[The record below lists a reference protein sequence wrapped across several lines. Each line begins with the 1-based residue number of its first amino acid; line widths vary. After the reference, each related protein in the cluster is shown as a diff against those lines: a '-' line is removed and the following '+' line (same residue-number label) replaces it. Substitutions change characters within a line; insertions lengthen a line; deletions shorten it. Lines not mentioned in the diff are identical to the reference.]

1 MIIRTLYFL
10 VIFFLASPILNAEII
25 NKIVIDG
32 NKRVSDETI
41 KVYGEIKINQNVS
54 EVEINNILNNLY
66 STNFFEDVQIQIN
79 NNIINIKVI
88 EYPII
93 NQLIIIGE
101 DKKSYKDQLKK
112 LIKLKEKKAFV
123 KPYLTKDIETI
134 KKLYSS
140 LGYNFAKIETKIRTI
155 DENNLDLMIEVERG
169 NQTKISSI
177 NFIGNKNIRSNR
189 LKDIIASEENKFWK
203 FISKNTN
210 FSNNLLE
217 LDKRL
222 LENYYKSIGFYDIQ
236 VSSNIAQINNEGNA
250 DISYTINE
258 GTRYRINK
266 ISTNVDKVFDKEIF
280 FSLNKVFNEYAG
292 EYYSPFK
299 VKELLEELDQI
310 IEFNNLQFVEHNV
323 QEVVQND
330 SINIIFNI
338 FEGEKTLVER
348 INITGNTITNE
359 GVIRGELI
367 LDEGD
372 PFINLNLEKSINEIR
387 QRSIFKNVTYKV
399 IEGSKKNLKI
409 INIDVEEQPTGEIS
423 AGAGIGTTGGT
434 FAFTVTENNWLGEGK
449 NVSFDVQ
456 VDKEKLAGKVIY
468 IDPNYDFLG
477 NSLSYSLSSTSNDKP
492 DMGFENTIVSAG
504 VGTSFQQ
511 YKDVNVNLGLAAS
524 YDDLK
529 TEDSASASL
538 KKQSGNFSELAANYG
553 FSFDKRDRVF
563 MPTSGSIIGFSQEL
577 PLYADK
583 AYLGNTF
590 TSSTYKSLNE
600 ENIIGAAKF
609 YLTTINAVGS
619 GEDVRISKRK
629 GLSSRRLRGFEKNKI
644 GPVDGTDHVGGNY
657 AAAVNFESNLPNLL
671 PESSNTDISLF
682 LDFGN
687 VWGVDYDSSVDKS
700 NKIRSSTGVAASWS
714 SPLGPM
720 TFILSQNLSKASTD
734 KTEGF
739 TFNLGTTF

>member
-1 MIIRTLYFL
+1 MIVRILYL
-10 VIFFLASPILNAEII
+10 LAIFFLVPPILNAEVINQII
-25 NKIVIDG
+25 IDG

-41 KVYGEIKINQNVS
+41 KVYGEIKINQNIS
-54 EVEINNILNNLY
+54 ETEINNVLNNLY
-66 STNFFEDVQIQIN
+66 STNFFEDVKIQIN

-88 EYPII
+88 EYPVV

-101 DKKSYKDQLKK
+101 NRKSYRDQIKK

-123 KPYLTKDIETI
+123 KPYLAKDIETI

-140 LGYNFAKIETKIRTI
+140 LGYNFSNIETKIRTI
-155 DENNLDLMIEVERG
+155 DEDNLDLMIEVDRG

-177 NFIGNKNIRSNR
+177 SFIGNKSIRSNR
-189 LKDIIASEENKFWK
+189 LKNIIASEENKFWK

-210 FSNNLLE
+210 FSNNLIG

-222 LENYYKSIGFYDIQ
+222 LENFYKSIGFYDVQ
-236 VSSNIAQINNEGNA
+236 VTSNIAQINNVGNA

-280 FSLNKVFNEYAG
+280 FPLNKIFKEYAG

-323 QEVVQND
+323 KEVVQND
-330 SINIIFNI
+330 SINITFNI
-338 FEGEKTLVER
+338 FEGKKTLVER
-348 INITGNTITNE
+348 INITGNVVTNE
-359 GVIRGELI
+359 EVIRGELI

-372 PFINLNLEKSINEIR
+372 PFINLNLEKSISEIK
-387 QRSIFKNVTYKV
+387 QRGIFKTVTHEV

-409 INIDVEEQPTGEIS
+409 ININVEEQPTGEIS

-434 FAFTVTENNWLGEGK
+434 FAFTVTENNWLGAGK

-456 VDKEKLAGKVIY
+456 VDKEKLAGKILY
-468 IDPNYDFLG
+468 LDPNYDFLG

-492 DMGFENTIVSAG
+492 DMGFENNIISAG
-504 VGTSFQQ
+504 VGTRFQQ
-511 YKDVNVNLGLAAS
+511 YKDVNVNLGLSAS

-529 TEDSASASL
+529 TEGTASASL
-538 KKQSGNFSELAANYG
+538 KKQSGTFTELAANYG

-563 MPTSGSIIGFSQEL
+563 MPSSGSIIGFSQEL
-577 PLYADK
+577 PIYADK
-583 AYLGNTF
+583 AYLSNTL

-609 YLTTINAVGS
+609 YLTTVNGL
-619 GEDVRISKRK
+619 GDEDVRISKRK
-629 GLSSRRLRGFEKNKI
+629 GLSNRRLRGFEKNKI

-657 AAAVNFESNLPNLL
+657 AAALNFESNLPNLL
-671 PESSNTDISLF
+671 PENTNTDISLF

-687 VWGVDYDSSVDKS
+687 VWGVDYDSTIDNS
-700 NKIRSSTGVAASWS
+700 NKIRSTTGVAASWS

-734 KTEGF
+734 KTEAF

>member
-1 MIIRTLYFL
+1 MIVRILYL
-10 VIFFLASPILNAEII
+10 LAIFFLVPPILNAEVINQII
-25 NKIVIDG
+25 IDG

-41 KVYGEIKINQNVS
+41 KVYGEIKINQNIS
-54 EVEINNILNNLY
+54 ETEINNVLNNLY
-66 STNFFEDVQIQIN
+66 STNFFEDVKIQIN

-88 EYPII
+88 EYPVV

-101 DKKSYKDQLKK
+101 NKKNYRDQIKK

-123 KPYLTKDIETI
+123 KPYLAKDIETI

-140 LGYNFAKIETKIRTI
+140 LGYNFSNIETKIRTI
-155 DENNLDLMIEVERG
+155 DEDNLDLMIEVDRG

-177 NFIGNKNIRSNR
+177 SFIGNKSIRSNR
-189 LKDIIASEENKFWK
+189 LKNIIASEENKFWK

-210 FSNNLLE
+210 FSNNLIG

-222 LENYYKSIGFYDIQ
+222 LENFYKSIGFYDVQ
-236 VSSNIAQINNEGNA
+236 VTSNIAQINNVGNA

-280 FSLNKVFNEYAG
+280 FPLNKIFKEYAG

-323 QEVVQND
+323 KEVVQND
-330 SINIIFNI
+330 SINITFNI
-338 FEGEKTLVER
+338 FEGKKTLVER
-348 INITGNTITNE
+348 INITGNVVTNE
-359 GVIRGELI
+359 EVIRGELI

-372 PFINLNLEKSINEIR
+372 PFINLNLEKSISEIK
-387 QRSIFKNVTYKV
+387 QRGIFKTVTHEV

-409 INIDVEEQPTGEIS
+409 ININVEEQPTGEIS

-434 FAFTVTENNWLGEGK
+434 FAFTVTENNWLGAGK

-456 VDKEKLAGKVIY
+456 VDKEKLAGKILY
-468 IDPNYDFLG
+468 LDPNYDFLG

-492 DMGFENTIVSAG
+492 DMGFENNIISAG
-504 VGTSFQQ
+504 VGTRFQQ
-511 YKDVNVNLGLAAS
+511 YKDVNVNLGLSAS

-529 TEDSASASL
+529 TEGTASASL
-538 KKQSGNFSELAANYG
+538 KKQSGTFTELAANYG

-563 MPTSGSIIGFSQEL
+563 MPSSGSIIGFSQEL
-577 PLYADK
+577 PIYADK
-583 AYLGNTF
+583 AYLSNTL

-609 YLTTINAVGS
+609 YLTTVNGL
-619 GEDVRISKRK
+619 GDEDVRISKRK
-629 GLSSRRLRGFEKNKI
+629 GLSNRRLRGFEKNKI

-657 AAAVNFESNLPNLL
+657 AAALNFESNLPNLL
-671 PESSNTDISLF
+671 PENTNTDISLF

-687 VWGVDYDSSVDKS
+687 VWGVDYDSTIDNS
-700 NKIRSSTGVAASWS
+700 NKIRSTTGVAASWS

-734 KTEGF
+734 KTEAF

>member
-1 MIIRTLYFL
+1 MIVRILYL
-10 VIFFLASPILNAEII
+10 LAIFFLVPPILNAEVINQII
-25 NKIVIDG
+25 IDG

-41 KVYGEIKINQNVS
+41 KVYGEIKINQNIS
-54 EVEINNILNNLY
+54 ETEINNVLNNLY
-66 STNFFEDVQIQIN
+66 STNFFEDVKIQIN

-88 EYPII
+88 EYPVV

-101 DKKSYKDQLKK
+101 NRKSYRDQIKK

-123 KPYLTKDIETI
+123 KPYLAKDIETI

-140 LGYNFAKIETKIRTI
+140 LGYNFSNIETKIRTI
-155 DENNLDLMIEVERG
+155 DEDNLDLMIEVDRG

-177 NFIGNKNIRSNR
+177 SFIGNKSIRSNR
-189 LKDIIASEENKFWK
+189 LKNIIASEENKFWK

-210 FSNNLLE
+210 FSNNLIG

-222 LENYYKSIGFYDIQ
+222 LENFYKSIGFYDVQ
-236 VSSNIAQINNEGNA
+236 VTSNIAQINNVGNA

-280 FSLNKVFNEYAG
+280 FPLNKIFKEYAG

-323 QEVVQND
+323 KEVVQND
-330 SINIIFNI
+330 SINITFNI
-338 FEGEKTLVER
+338 FEGKKTLVER
-348 INITGNTITNE
+348 INITGNVVTNE
-359 GVIRGELI
+359 EVIRGELI

-372 PFINLNLEKSINEIR
+372 PFINLNLEKSISEIK
-387 QRSIFKNVTYKV
+387 QRGIFKTVTHEV

-409 INIDVEEQPTGEIS
+409 ININVEEQPTGEIS

-434 FAFTVTENNWLGEGK
+434 FAFTVTENNWLGAGK

-456 VDKEKLAGKVIY
+456 VDKEKLAGKILY
-468 IDPNYDFLG
+468 LDPNYDFLG

-492 DMGFENTIVSAG
+492 DMGFENNIISAG
-504 VGTSFQQ
+504 VGTRFQQ
-511 YKDVNVNLGLAAS
+511 YKDVNVNLGLSAS

-529 TEDSASASL
+529 TEGTASASL
-538 KKQSGNFSELAANYG
+538 KKQSGTFTELAANYG

-577 PLYADK
+577 PIYADK
-583 AYLGNTF
+583 AYLSNTL

-609 YLTTINAVGS
+609 YLTTVNGL
-619 GEDVRISKRK
+619 GDEDVRISKRK
-629 GLSSRRLRGFEKNKI
+629 GLSNRRLRGFEKNKI

-657 AAAVNFESNLPNLL
+657 AAALNFESNLPNLL
-671 PESSNTDISLF
+671 PENTNTDISLF

-687 VWGVDYDSSVDKS
+687 VWGVDYDSTIDNS
-700 NKIRSSTGVAASWS
+700 NKIRSTTGVAASWS

-734 KTEGF
+734 KTEAF

>member
-1 MIIRTLYFL
+1 MIVRILYL
-10 VIFFLASPILNAEII
+10 LAIFFLVPSILNAEVIKQII
-25 NKIVIDG
+25 IDG

-41 KVYGEIKINQNVS
+41 KVYGEIKINQNIS
-54 EVEINNILNNLY
+54 ETEINNVLNNLY
-66 STNFFEDVQIQIN
+66 STNFFEDVKIQIN

-88 EYPII
+88 EYPVV

-101 DKKSYKDQLKK
+101 NRKSYRDQIKK

-123 KPYLTKDIETI
+123 KPYLAKDIETI

-140 LGYNFAKIETKIRTI
+140 LGYNFSNIETKIRTI
-155 DENNLDLMIEVERG
+155 DEDNLDLMIEVDRG

-177 NFIGNKNIRSNR
+177 SFIGNKSIRSNR
-189 LKDIIASEENKFWK
+189 LKNIIASEENKFWK

-210 FSNNLLE
+210 FSNNLIG

-222 LENYYKSIGFYDIQ
+222 LENFYKSIGFYDVQ
-236 VSSNIAQINNEGNA
+236 VTSNIAQINNVGNA

-280 FSLNKVFNEYAG
+280 FPLNKIFKEYAG

-323 QEVVQND
+323 KEVVQND
-330 SINIIFNI
+330 SINITFNI
-338 FEGEKTLVER
+338 FEGKKTLVER
-348 INITGNTITNE
+348 INITGNVVTNE
-359 GVIRGELI
+359 EVIRGELI

-372 PFINLNLEKSINEIR
+372 PFINLNLEKSISEIK
-387 QRSIFKNVTYKV
+387 QRGIFKTVTHEV

-409 INIDVEEQPTGEIS
+409 ININVEEQPTGEIS

-434 FAFTVTENNWLGEGK
+434 FAFTVTENNWLGAGK

-456 VDKEKLAGKVIY
+456 VDKEKLAGKILY
-468 IDPNYDFLG
+468 LDPNYDFLG

-492 DMGFENTIVSAG
+492 DMGFENNIISAG
-504 VGTSFQQ
+504 VGTRFQQ
-511 YKDVNVNLGLAAS
+511 YKDVNVNLGLSAS

-529 TEDSASASL
+529 TEGTASASL
-538 KKQSGNFSELAANYG
+538 KKQSGTFTELAANYG

-563 MPTSGSIIGFSQEL
+563 MPSSGSIIGFSQEL
-577 PLYADK
+577 PIYADK
-583 AYLGNTF
+583 AYLSNTL

-609 YLTTINAVGS
+609 YLTTVNGL
-619 GEDVRISKRK
+619 GDEDVRISKRK
-629 GLSSRRLRGFEKNKI
+629 GLSNRRLRGFEKNKI

-657 AAAVNFESNLPNLL
+657 AAALNFESNLPNLL
-671 PESSNTDISLF
+671 PENTNTDISLF

-687 VWGVDYDSSVDKS
+687 VWGVDYDSTIDNS
-700 NKIRSSTGVAASWS
+700 NKIRSTTGVAASWS

-734 KTEGF
+734 KTEAF

>member
-1 MIIRTLYFL
+1 MIVRILYL
-10 VIFFLASPILNAEII
+10 LAIFFLVPPILNAEVINQII
-25 NKIVIDG
+25 IDG

-41 KVYGEIKINQNVS
+41 KVYGEIKINQNIS
-54 EVEINNILNNLY
+54 ETEINNVLNNLY
-66 STNFFEDVQIQIN
+66 STNFFEDVKIQIN

-88 EYPII
+88 EYPVV

-101 DKKSYKDQLKK
+101 NRKNYRDQIKK

-123 KPYLTKDIETI
+123 KPYLAKDIETI

-140 LGYNFAKIETKIRTI
+140 LGYNFSNIETKIRTI
-155 DENNLDLMIEVERG
+155 DEDNLDLMIEVDRG

-177 NFIGNKNIRSNR
+177 SFIGNKSIRSNR
-189 LKDIIASEENKFWK
+189 LKNIIASEENKFWK

-210 FSNNLLE
+210 FSNNLIG

-222 LENYYKSIGFYDIQ
+222 LENFYKSIGFYDVQ
-236 VSSNIAQINNEGNA
+236 VTSNIAQINNVGNA

-280 FSLNKVFNEYAG
+280 FPLNKIFKEYAG

-323 QEVVQND
+323 KEVVQND
-330 SINIIFNI
+330 SINITFNI
-338 FEGEKTLVER
+338 FEGKKTLVER
-348 INITGNTITNE
+348 INITGNVVTNE
-359 GVIRGELI
+359 EVIRGELI

-372 PFINLNLEKSINEIR
+372 PFINLNLEKSISEIK
-387 QRSIFKNVTYKV
+387 QRGIFKTVTHEV

-409 INIDVEEQPTGEIS
+409 ININVEEQPTGEIS

-434 FAFTVTENNWLGEGK
+434 FAFTVTENNWLGQGK

-456 VDKEKLAGKVIY
+456 VDKEKLAGKILY
-468 IDPNYDFLG
+468 LDPNYDFLG

-492 DMGFENTIVSAG
+492 DMGFENNIISAG
-504 VGTSFQQ
+504 VGTRFQQ
-511 YKDVNVNLGLAAS
+511 YKDVNVNLGLSAS

-529 TEDSASASL
+529 TEGTASASL
-538 KKQSGNFSELAANYG
+538 KKQSGTFSELAANYG

-577 PLYADK
+577 PIYADK
-583 AYLGNTF
+583 AYISNTL

-609 YLTTINAVGS
+609 YLTTVNGL
-619 GEDVRISKRK
+619 GDEDVRISKRK
-629 GLSSRRLRGFEKNKI
+629 GLSNRRLRGFEKNKI

-657 AAAVNFESNLPNLL
+657 AAALNFESNLPNLL
-671 PESSNTDISLF
+671 PENTNTDISLF

-687 VWGVDYDSSVDKS
+687 VWGVDYDSTIDNS

-734 KTEGF
+734 KTEAF

>member
-1 MIIRTLYFL
+1 MIVRILYL
-10 VIFFLASPILNAEII
+10 LAIFFLVPSILNAEVIKQII
-25 NKIVIDG
+25 IDG

-41 KVYGEIKINQNVS
+41 KVYGEIKINQNIS
-54 EVEINNILNNLY
+54 ETEINNVLNNLY
-66 STNFFEDVQIQIN
+66 STNFFEDVKIQIN

-88 EYPII
+88 EYPVV

-101 DKKSYKDQLKK
+101 NRKSYRDQIKK

-123 KPYLTKDIETI
+123 KPYLAKDIETI

-140 LGYNFAKIETKIRTI
+140 LGYNFSNIETKIRTI
-155 DENNLDLMIEVERG
+155 DEDNLDLMIEVDRG

-177 NFIGNKNIRSNR
+177 SFIGNKSIRSNR
-189 LKDIIASEENKFWK
+189 LKNIIASEENKFWK

-210 FSNNLLE
+210 FSNNLIG

-222 LENYYKSIGFYDIQ
+222 LENFYKSIGFYDVQ
-236 VSSNIAQINNEGNA
+236 VTSNIAQINNVGNA

-280 FSLNKVFNEYAG
+280 FPLNKIFKEYAG

-323 QEVVQND
+323 KEVVQND
-330 SINIIFNI
+330 SINITFNI
-338 FEGEKTLVER
+338 FEGKKTLVER
-348 INITGNTITNE
+348 INITGNVVTNE
-359 GVIRGELI
+359 EVIRGELI

-372 PFINLNLEKSINEIR
+372 PFINLNLEKSISEIK
-387 QRSIFKNVTYKV
+387 QRGIFKTVTHEV

-409 INIDVEEQPTGEIS
+409 ININVEEQPTGEIS

-434 FAFTVTENNWLGEGK
+434 FAFTVTENNWLGAGK

-456 VDKEKLAGKVIY
+456 VDKEKLAGKILY
-468 IDPNYDFLG
+468 LDPNYDFLG

-492 DMGFENTIVSAG
+492 DMGFENNIISAG
-504 VGTSFQQ
+504 VGTRFQQ
-511 YKDVNVNLGLAAS
+511 YKDVNVNLGLSAS

-529 TEDSASASL
+529 TEGTASASL
-538 KKQSGNFSELAANYG
+538 KKQSGTFTELAANYG

-577 PLYADK
+577 PIYADK
-583 AYLGNTF
+583 AYLSNTL

-609 YLTTINAVGS
+609 YLTTVNGL
-619 GEDVRISKRK
+619 GDEDVRISKRK
-629 GLSSRRLRGFEKNKI
+629 GLSNRRLRGFEKNKI

-657 AAAVNFESNLPNLL
+657 AAALNFESNLPNLL
-671 PESSNTDISLF
+671 PENTNTDISLF

-687 VWGVDYDSSVDKS
+687 VWGVDYDSTIDNS
-700 NKIRSSTGVAASWS
+700 NKIRSTTGVAASWS

-734 KTEGF
+734 KTEAF